1 MHRVIGS
8 VCFAA
13 FAAAAMVV
21 GGAVPVMAQERPAH
35 PDSVSQL
42 DLPDDVAFA
51 VVDFFNDPRR
61 TRYDGDAEIAA
72 RTTVRSDVAVLEG
85 TLTIGGRVEGSIVV
99 VNGSVTLLPGAEVT
113 GGILVVGGEVT
124 GARFARV
131 QGEILAYPERLSY
144 REEGRRIRRVERPR
158 GTTAAGERS
167 LLRGRSDF
175 LVTSG
180 KSYNRVEGLPIT
192 FGPRIETSGSNPFRI
207 HALAIYRTEAGLT
220 LNTDRMGYFVRAEQ
234 FLGGRQQVRVGAIAR
249 SLVAPIEEW
258 HLSDLENGLSTFLF
272 HRDFRDYYERKG
284 FTIFTQ
290 WEPRPGPVTLGAEVR
305 LERHR
310 SQQPGSPWTLFDN
323 AEPWRE
329 QPLVAEGRLGSLALQ
344 AAYDSRSR
352 AADPADGWYLSAQ
365 AEQSFDVGLASPA
378 YLADSST
385 PSDALPI
392 QLQPAQPFERFKT
405 GLIDLRRY
413 NRVDPESRLN
423 FRLIAGG
430 SLDGRALPPQRQH
443 ALGGE
448 GSLPGYHLFSL
459 DCGARQGLVYRPTTD
474 ESANPYFPAY
484 GCDAFALFQAEFRG
498 KLGFRLRLDSEPW
511 QDGANE
517 TRGWG
522 LDLDLA
528 PDWVVFV
535 DAGRGWSMDAS
546 RPDEEMAVDAGVGL
560 LINRIGLYLAHPLTG
575 GSGLNF
581 FVRIGPRF

>member
-1 MHRVIGS
+1 MQKVIGS
-8 VCFAA
+8 FCFTAIVA
-13 FAAAAMVV
+13 VALAV
-21 GGAVPVMAQERPAH
+21 GGAVPSMAQEPPAR
-35 PDSVSQL
+35 PDSISRL

-72 RTTVRSDVAVLEG
+72 RDTIRSDLAVLEG
-85 TLTIGGRVEGSIVV
+85 TLSIAGRVEGSIVV
-99 VNGSVTLLPGAEVT
+99 VNGGVTLFPGSEVT
-113 GGILVVGGEVT
+113 GDILVVGGEVT
-124 GARFARV
+124 GASLARV
-131 QGEILAYPERLSY
+131 QGEILSYPERLIY

-158 GTTAAGERS
+158 RTTAAGERS

-175 LVTSG
+175 LITSG

-207 HALAIYRTEAGLT
+207 HALAIYRTESGFT

-234 FLGGRQQVRVGAIAR
+234 FLGGRQQVRIGTTAHSMV
-249 SLVAPIEEW
+249 VPIEEW

-290 WEPRPGPVTLGAEVR
+290 WEPRPGPVTLGAEAR
-305 LERHR
+305 FERHR

-365 AEQSFDVGLASPA
+365 AEQGFDVGLALPGFLKEPA
-378 YLADSST
+378 PA
-385 PSDALPI
+385 DALPI
-392 QLQPAQPFERFKT
+392 LLQPAQPFGRFRT

-423 FRLIAGG
+423 FRFIAGG

-448 GSLPGYHLFSL
+448 GSLPGYQLFSL
-459 DCGARQGLVYRPTTD
+459 DCGARQTLVYRPAGD
-474 ESANPYFPAY
+474 EAVQPYFPAY

-498 KLGFRLRLDSEPW
+498 RLGFRLRLDSEPW

-535 DAGRGWSMDAS
+535 DAGRGWSRDAN
-546 RPDEEMAVDAGVGL
+546 RPDEDLAVDAGVGL
-560 LINRIGLYLAHPLTG
+560 LINRIGVYLAHPLTR
-575 GSGLNF
+575 GSGLNL
-581 FVRIGPRF
+581 FVRLGPRF